1 MKRMNDK
8 ILLDDKELKL
18 LVKEGYDRGI
28 IFGCKVNATKV
39 VNTLKEMTSENF
51 EIIKDQ
57 IIGFCKETIR
67 IADSNKKKG
76 KRSKNGAVINYKS
89 CNGEICK
96 KNCKP

>member
-1 MKRMNDK
+1 MKRINDK

-51 EIIKDQ
+51 EIIKNQ
-57 IIGFCKETIR
+57 IIGFAKKQLELQIQIR
-67 IADSNKKKG
+67 KKG

>member
-1 MKRMNDK
+1 MKRINDK

-18 LVKEGYDRGI
+18 LGYDRGI

-67 IADSNKKKG
+67 IADSNKKE
-76 KRSKNGAVINYKS
+76 R
-89 CNGEICK
+89 ET
-96 KNCKP
+96 